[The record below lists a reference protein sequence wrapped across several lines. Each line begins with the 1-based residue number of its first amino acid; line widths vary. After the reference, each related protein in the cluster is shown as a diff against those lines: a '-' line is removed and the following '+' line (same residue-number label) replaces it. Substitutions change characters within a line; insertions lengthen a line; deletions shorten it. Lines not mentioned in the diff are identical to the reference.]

1 MADIDFDGFGAR
13 PGSGRVQRLI
23 SGGAAVLSVA
33 LVLGM
38 GLWGYRLA
46 VRDVTGVPVIRA
58 MSGPMRIAPDT
69 PGGETAAH
77 QGLAVN
83 AVAAVGAASG
93 PAERVVLA
101 PMPVS
106 LTDEDVAG
114 LAASPV
120 PPVSARAEGMVA
132 LALPEYPRTAP
143 APVISQGDA
152 IAAALAEALGGSGGG
167 AGPVEEIIVASATPL
182 SGTLDGAA
190 PVLRL
195 ASTMPR
201 GAFASAV
208 RPLPRPGSRPA
219 GVTPAA
225 AAGTAPVAPA
235 VEVDPA
241 TLEAGARLVQLGAF
255 ETADLARAEWERV
268 AGRFGP
274 LMAGKA
280 RVVQEAQSGGRA
292 FWRLRAQ
299 GFDSEADARR
309 FCAALL
315 AEKTSCIPVVLR

>member
-13 PGSGRVQRLI
+13 PGSGQVQRLV
-23 SGGAAVLSVA
+23 SSGAAVLSVA
-33 LVLGM
+33 LVVGM
-38 GLWGYRLA
+38 GLWGYKLA
-46 VRDVTGVPVIRA
+46 VRDVSGVPVIRA
-58 MSGPMRIAPDT
+58 MTGPMRIAPET

-93 PAERVVLA
+93 PADRVVLA

-114 LAASPV
+114 LAAGPV

-132 LALPEYPRTAP
+132 LALPEYPEP
-143 APVISQGDA
+143 APVTQEDA
-152 IAAALAEALGGSGGG
+152 IAAAVAAAMGTDDPEGAAELL
-167 AGPVEEIIVASATPL
+167 VASAMPL
-182 SGTLDGAA
+182 SGSLEPGAA
-190 PVLRL
+190 PALRL
-195 ASTMPR
+195 AAAMPR
-201 GAFASAV
+201 GAFASPV
-208 RPLPRPGSRPA
+208 RPMPRPGSSVPA
-219 GVTPAA
+219 TVAA
-225 AAGTAPVAPA
+225 VPA

-241 TLEAGARLVQLGAF
+241 TLEAGSRLVQLGAF
-255 ETADLARAEWERV
+255 ETADLARAEWDRV
-268 AGRFGP
+268 SGRFGP

-299 GFDSEADARR
+299 GFDNEADARR